1 MRRDQ
6 QGPYRSGSNRYVPS
20 GRTNQYN
27 QGRYGRNDR
36 FSQGR
41 YERNNRYGQGRF
53 NRNRAEVPQRDD
65 NGYGEDGSYGDG
77 GYNNRGRYNNGGGN
91 GRSAGRYND
100 RYSGG
105 RFDGGYRGGSQ
116 NRYRNAGGAQRDYAR
131 GFAGA
136 LQDTGRDYSRAQEI
150 EEYQE
155 EYHRDD
161 LVGDDQ
167 IKAAASDNP
176 AQDQP
181 LPRPIPEDD
190 SSESKELFPAEG
202 LLEPHG
208 NGFGFLRG
216 LGSNYDR
223 KPGDP
228 FISGALL
235 DKLNIRPGCYLKGWA
250 QANDQPAAGG
260 RGATQ
265 AARGPRMVKID
276 TIDGLTPE
284 EYFNVQSFENLTP
297 INPEAWLR
305 LETDGGPI
313 STRVIDILAPLG
325 KGQRALIVAPP
336 RSGKTVLL
344 QQMAQAI
351 SENYKSIH
359 VIVFLVDERPE
370 EVTDFRRSVDP
381 SVEVVASSLD
391 CPIENHIRLSRL
403 VIERCKRLTEEGKDV
418 FLLLDSI
425 TRLARAYNKW
435 CSNSGRTMTGGLDVR
450 AMDIPKK
457 IFSSARAVDGGGS
470 LTIVGTA
477 LVDTGSRMDELI
489 FQEFKGTGNMELVLD
504 RRLAERRI
512 WPAIDISKSGT
523 RREEK
528 ILPPGIL
535 HLVNKLRRT
544 ITGIDPVEAMERL
557 TTLLERTPSNLE
569 FFKMFDFHGLLN

>member
-6 QGPYRSGSNRYVPS
+6 QGPYRSGPNRYGSS

-41 YERNNRYGQGRF
+41 YERNNRYSQGRY
-53 NRNRAEVPQRDD
+53 NRGRVEVPQRDD
-65 NGYGEDGSYGDG
+65 NGYAEDGAYGDD
-77 GYNNRGRYNNGGGN
+77 GYNDRGRYGGDFNGN
-91 GRSAGRYND
+91 GRSAGRYNY
-100 RYSGG
+100 RNAGG
-105 RFDGGYRGGSQ
+105 RFDGGYRGGSS
-116 NRYRNAGGAQRDYAR
+116 NRYRNAGGAQRDFAR
-131 GFAGA
+131 PYGND
-136 LQDTGRDYSRAQEI
+136 LQDASGDYSRAQEM
-150 EEYQE
+150 EEYQQ

-161 LVGDDQ
+161 LGVDERIDR
-167 IKAAASDNP
+167 IVSDKL
-176 AQDQP
+176 AQD
-181 LPRPIPEDD
+181 RPSSRPVPEDD
-190 SSESKELFPAEG
+190 SSQSTFEAEG
-202 LLEPHG
+202 ILEPHG
-208 NGFGFLRG
+208 NGFGFLRDPK
-216 LGSNYDR
+216 SNYDR

-235 DKLNIRPGCYLKGWA
+235 DKFNIRPGCCIRGKV
-250 QANDQPAAGG
+250 QANNQPAAGG
-260 RGATQ
+260 RGAAG
-265 AARGPRMVKID
+265 AARGPRMVEILN
-276 TIDGLTPE
+276 IDGKSPE
-284 EYFNVQSFENLTP
+284 EYFNVQNFEDLTP
-297 INPEAWLR
+297 INPEVWLR
-305 LETDGGPI
+305 LETEGGPI

-351 SENYKSIH
+351 STNYKSIH

-370 EVTDFRRSVDP
+370 EVTDFRRSVDK

-544 ITGIDPVEAMERL
+544 ITGIDPVEGMERL

>member
-6 QGPYRSGSNRYVPS
+6 QGSYRSGPNRSASS

-27 QGRYGRNDR
+27 QGRYGRSDR

-41 YERNNRYGQGRF
+41 YERNNRYSQGRF
-53 NRNRAEVPQRDD
+53 NRNHADLFRRDD
-65 NGYGEDGSYGDG
+65 NGRGEDNDFVDD
-77 GYNNRGRYNNGGGN
+77 GYNDRGRYNGGGN
-91 GRSAGRYND
+91 SRSPGRYND

-105 RFDGGYRGGSQ
+105 RGDGGYRGGSP
-116 NRYRNAGGAQRDYAR
+116 NRYRNAGGFQRDFSRPY
-131 GFAGA
+131 GND
-136 LQDTGRDYSRAQEI
+136 LQDAGRDYSRAQEI

-161 LVGDDQ
+161 LGADEIIGKTVLDK
-167 IKAAASDNP
+167 ISKAKSSS
-176 AQDQP
+176 
-181 LPRPIPEDD
+181 RTVPEDD
-190 SSESKELFPAEG
+190 LDESKELFPAKG

-216 LGSNYDR
+216 LDSNYDR

-235 DKLNIRPGCYLKGWA
+235 DKLNIRPGCYLEGWA
-250 QANDQPAAGG
+250 QANNQPASSG
-260 RGATQ
+260 RGAAG

-284 EYFNVQSFENLTP
+284 KYFEVQSFENLTP
-297 INPEAWLR
+297 INPEVWLR
-305 LETDGGPI
+305 LETEGGPI

-351 SENYKSIH
+351 STNYRSIH

-370 EVTDFRRSVDP
+370 EVTDFRRSVDS

-504 RRLAERRI
+504 RRLAERRV

-544 ITGIDPVEAMERL
+544 ITGIDPVEGMERL